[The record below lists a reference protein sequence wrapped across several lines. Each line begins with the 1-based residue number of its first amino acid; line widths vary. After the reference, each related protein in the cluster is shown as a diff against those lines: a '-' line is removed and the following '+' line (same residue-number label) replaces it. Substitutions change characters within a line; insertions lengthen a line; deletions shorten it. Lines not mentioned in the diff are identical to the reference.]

1 MNKDTSFFIIQ
12 PRNINITSYACRN
25 ESFSCFDGKLLLY
38 IKHSDQRAM
47 CAFLDGIAGILD
59 APSTSGAHHRHTK
72 ALYLE
77 FFRIYNNADIINQ
90 MIEITV
96 GEWGVEGT
104 AF

>member
-1 MNKDTSFFIIQ
+1 MPVGMRVLVVSTASYCCTS
-12 PRNINITSYACRN
+12 
-25 ESFSCFDGKLLLY
+25 
-38 IKHSDQRAM
+38 IKCSDQRAM

-77 FFRIYNNADIINQ
+77 FFRIYNNADIIDQ